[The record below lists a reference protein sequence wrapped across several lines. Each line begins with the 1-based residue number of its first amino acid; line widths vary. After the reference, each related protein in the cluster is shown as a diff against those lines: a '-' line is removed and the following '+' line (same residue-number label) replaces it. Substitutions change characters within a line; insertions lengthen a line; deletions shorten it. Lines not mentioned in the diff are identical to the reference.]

1 MNKET
6 ALHQVFQKYQFF
18 ISPEHPCSY
27 LEQAVARTLF
37 VDPDAVVTMQDYG
50 YLLEAG
56 FRRSGENI
64 YRPACDTCQQ
74 CIPLRIPVNQ
84 FKPRRNQRR
93 NWKENQGLSVS
104 TLKSQFKEE
113 HYQLYRTYMQSRHPG
128 GGMDEDDPEAYLR
141 VISSSWSNTLLYEF
155 RDEKKLVAIAVAD
168 EFKNALSAVYTFFDP
183 DYHSRS
189 LGRFAILYEIEQA
202 QMSGKDWL
210 YLGYW
215 NPQCKKMAYKNDYH
229 PHEIYQNMRWVNI
242 E

>member
-37 VDPDAVVTMQDYG
+37 VDPDASITMQDYG

-74 CIPLRIPVNQ
+74 CIPLRIPVSQ

-93 NWKENQGLSVS
+93 NWKENQDLSVS
-104 TLKSQFKEE
+104 TLKNQFKDE
-113 HYQLYRTYMQSRHPG
+113 HYQLYRSYMQSRHPG

-155 RDEKKLVAIAVAD
+155 RDEEKLVAIAVAD

-202 QMSGKDWL
+202 QISEKDWL

-229 PHEIYQNMRWVNI
+229 PYEIYQNMRWVSI

>member
-18 ISPEHPCSY
+18 ISPEHPCNY

-37 VDPDAVVTMQDYG
+37 VDPDAAVTMQDYG

-104 TLKSQFKEE
+104 ILKSQFKEE
-113 HYQLYRTYMQSRHPG
+113 HYQLYRSYMESRHPG

-141 VISSSWSNTLLYEF
+141 VISSSWSDTLLYEF
-155 RDEKKLVAIAVAD
+155 RDAGKLVAVAVAD
-168 EFKNALSAVYTFFDP
+168 EFKNALSAVYTFFAP

-189 LGRFAILYEIEQA
+189 LGRFAILYEIKQA
-202 QMSGKDWL
+202 QISEKDWL

-242 E
+242 D